1 MVKFTSRLY
10 IRSTIRVVPTKALAL
25 EAHAQL
31 FSFSKLVRPGVTLV
45 QYVRCEGASSTAL
58 TNDDEDHQATAAG
71 L

>member
-10 IRSTIRVVPTKALAL
+10 IRSTIRVVPTEALAL

-31 FSFSKLVRPGVTLV
+31 FLFQSVCVLALCLYGT
-45 QYVRCEGASSTAL
+45 YDANASSNAL
-58 TNDDEDHQATAAG
+58 TNDDEDHRATAAG

>member
-10 IRSTIRVVPTKALAL
+10 IQSTIRIVPTEALAL

-31 FSFSKLVRPGVTLV
+31 FLFQSVCVLALRLYDMYDAS
-45 QYVRCEGASSTAL
+45 ASSTAL
-58 TNDDEDHQATAAG
+58 TNDDEDHRATAAG